1 LRSTSEGETP
11 LLPIPSCNGVY
22 QVTENS
28 SSHSILIVDDNHN
41 NLEVISETLTRA
53 GFQIAVAIDGETA
66 LEQIQ
71 YYKPELILLDVMMP
85 GMDGYQTC
93 QKIKSN
99 PDTFDVPVI
108 FMTALSDTE
117 HKVRGFALGAVD
129 YITKPFQQE
138 EVLARV
144 RVQLQLRNLART
156 LQGQNRMLKKEIL
169 QRERV
174 ESSLM
179 KLNQELEKRVEERTE
194 KLSRTLK
201 TLRQAQV
208 ELVEQKKEL
217 EIRVKERTAEL
228 AKSMT
233 EAEKA
238 NQAKSQFL
246 ANMSH
251 ELRTPMNAIIGYSEM
266 LIEEAEDIGQ
276 EDFIPD
282 LHKIHGAG
290 KHLLNLINDI
300 LDLSKI
306 EAGRMELYLETFEIK
321 SLINETVST
330 IQPLIEKNNNTL
342 KCNLAESLAM
352 MQADLT
358 KVRQSLLNL
367 LSNASKFTQN
377 GTITLDIYAHTVD
390 NQQQVTFKVTDTGI
404 GMNSAQISKLFQAFT
419 QADASTTRKYGG
431 TGLGLAITK
440 KFCQM
445 MGGDIS
451 VTSELEKGSTFT
463 INLPMQVV
471 DKSKQKL
478 ESSET
483 LKSKTNDNSSHKNT
497 ILVIDDDPTIHD
509 LLERFLGKKGFEVRV
524 AKSGMEGIELAK
536 KLRPEAITLDVMMPG
551 MDGWSVLT
559 ALKAHPLTTDIPV
572 IMMTMV
578 DDQNLGYALGAAE
591 YLLKPI
597 DSSKLEAI
605 LDKFKPVFKSDSIL
619 IVEDDPGIREMLS
632 RQLKTKNWQVIEAG
646 NGQEALIHLEN
657 HTPGLILSD
666 LMMPEMDGFELVH
679 RLKQDERWRSIP
691 VVILTAKSITSEDRQ
706 KLHGGVSKIFEKGS
720 YQRSILFNELSNL
733 LNQAIALKT
742 NQVTQ
747 ESVSEPEM
755 IY

>member
-1 LRSTSEGETP
+1 
-11 LLPIPSCNGVY
+11 
-22 QVTENS
+22 VTDNS

-41 NLEVISETLTRA
+41 NLEVLSETLTRA
-53 GFQIAVAIDGETA
+53 GFQVAVAIDGETA

-99 PDTFDVPVI
+99 PDTFDIPII

-129 YITKPFQQE
+129 YITKPFQRE

-156 LQGQNRMLKKEIL
+156 LEGQNRMLKKEIL

-174 ESSLM
+174 ESSLT

-208 ELVEQKKEL
+208 ELVEQKKDL
-217 EIRVKERTAEL
+217 EVRVKERTAEL

-233 EAEKA
+233 EAERA

-276 EDFIPD
+276 DDFVPD
-282 LHKIHGAG
+282 LEKIHGAG
-290 KHLLNLINDI
+290 KHLLSLINDI

-306 EAGRMELYLETFEIK
+306 EAGRMELYIETFEIK

-342 KCNLAESLAM
+342 KYNLAENLGM

-358 KVRQSLLNL
+358 KVRQSLFNL

-377 GTITLDIYAHTVD
+377 GTITLDIYGHTTD
-390 NQQQVTFKVTDTGI
+390 NRQQITFKVTDTGI
-404 GMNSAQISKLFQAFT
+404 GMNSEQISKLFQAFM

-463 INLPMQVV
+463 INLPIQVV

-478 ESSET
+478 ESSEI
-483 LKSKTNDNSSHKNT
+483 LKSKINDNSSHKNT

-524 AKSGMEGIELAK
+524 ARSGTEGIELAK
-536 KLRPEAITLDVMMPG
+536 TLKPEAITLDVMMPG

-559 ALKAHPLTTDIPV
+559 ALKAHPQTTDIPV

-605 LDKFKPVFKSDSIL
+605 LDKFKPIFKSDSIL
-619 IVEDDPGIREMLS
+619 VVEDDPGIREMLS

-646 NGQEALIHLEN
+646 NGQEALIKLEN

-679 RLKQDERWRSIP
+679 RLKQDERWCSIP
-691 VVILTAKSITSEDRQ
+691 VVILTAKSITNEERQ
-706 KLHGGVSKIFEKGS
+706 KLNGGVNKIFEKGS
-720 YQRSILFNELSNL
+720 YQRSILFDELSNL
-733 LNQAIALKT
+733 LNEAIARQT
-742 NQVTQ
+742 NPATQ
-747 ESVSEPEM
+747 ESVSITLSEPEM